1 MDGALVRYG
10 RSLRPDLI
18 VAQWD
23 HLGDFSQISGDE
35 RCLLPAELWDRDE
48 DYLWYSTGAA
58 AYFTDLEKRFLGEGT
73 LQARYLRG
81 ASGGKP
87 FTLGKYESTRT
98 RVTIAEMAANGGAAI
113 VMYINFTDAPS
124 RREIVRYL

>member
-1 MDGALVRYG
+1 MRFCNQEQKPSPLPHTASAANHWVHFTG
-10 RSLRPDLI
+10 R
-18 VAQWD
+18 
-23 HLGDFSQISGDE
+23 
-35 RCLLPAELWDRDE
+35 LL
-48 DYLWYSTGAA
+48 GAA

-98 RVTIAEMAANGGAAI
+98 RVTLKWLPTVVPRWECTPPSPTRPPAAKWCATLG
-113 VMYINFTDAPS
+113 F
-124 RREIVRYL
+124 